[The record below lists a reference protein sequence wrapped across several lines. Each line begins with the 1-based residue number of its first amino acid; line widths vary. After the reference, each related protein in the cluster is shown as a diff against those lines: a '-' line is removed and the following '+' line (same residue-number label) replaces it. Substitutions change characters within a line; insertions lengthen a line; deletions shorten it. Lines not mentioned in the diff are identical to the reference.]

1 MKQVV
6 GGKKRNNRVTSR
18 KWLLAGGAVLG
29 AVLLGIIVCLV
40 RICFFSDESSE
51 SLAERKENVK
61 TEEVLTEREEEGV
74 LLLSPSP
81 TAVPTATQAP
91 TVTPTATQAPTVT
104 PSPTPSPTTIPSPTE
119 LPTATP
125 APTVTPTSIPSPTE
139 LLTATPSPTILPPEE
154 AAFQIAVM
162 ENDTVCLERVR
173 DTRATEIV
181 IPGYIG
187 EKRVVQVEAEIFTG
201 CKALTTVRLRDD
213 VEPEPEL
220 FIELVTAALRCM
232 KLREIYLPAGYEQY
246 LTEELHLDK
255 VKGITVAKEDNSMVI
270 RLQTSL
276 LFLAPKVIEL
286 MQQYQ

>member
-1 MKQVV
+1 
-6 GGKKRNNRVTSR
+6 
-18 KWLLAGGAVLG
+18 
-29 AVLLGIIVCLV
+29 
-40 RICFFSDESSE
+40 
-51 SLAERKENVK
+51 
-61 TEEVLTEREEEGV
+61 
-74 LLLSPSP
+74 
-81 TAVPTATQAP
+81 
-91 TVTPTATQAPTVT
+91 
-104 PSPTPSPTTIPSPTE
+104 
-119 LPTATP
+119 
-125 APTVTPTSIPSPTE
+125 
-139 LLTATPSPTILPPEE
+139 
-154 AAFQIAVM
+154 M

>member
-1 MKQVV
+1 MSNCAKISYKMR
-6 GGKKRNNRVTSR
+6 GK
-18 KWLLAGGAVLG
+18 LG
-29 AVLLGIIVCLV
+29 ALV
-40 RICFFSDESSE
+40 F
-51 SLAERKENVK
+51 
-61 TEEVLTEREEEGV
+61 V
-74 LLLSPSP
+74 LLLVLVTAVGCGGIKTPELEVSGSDVSEETEVIPTASPSL
-81 TAVPTATQAP
+81 
-91 TVTPTATQAPTVT
+91 TVTGTPTPVPTATQAPTVT

-187 EKRVVQVEAEIFTG
+187 KKRVVQVEAEIFTG

>member
-1 MKQVV
+1 MSNCAKISYKMR
-6 GGKKRNNRVTSR
+6 GK
-18 KWLLAGGAVLG
+18 LG
-29 AVLLGIIVCLV
+29 ALV
-40 RICFFSDESSE
+40 F
-51 SLAERKENVK
+51 
-61 TEEVLTEREEEGV
+61 V
-74 LLLSPSP
+74 LLLVLVTAVGCGGIKTPELEVSGSDVSEETEVTPTASPSLTVTGTP
-81 TAVPTATQAP
+81 TPVPTATP
-91 TVTPTATQAPTVT
+91 APTVT
-104 PSPTPSPTTIPSPTE
+104 PSPTPSPTPIPSPTE

-125 APTVTPTSIPSPTE
+125 TATQAPTVTPTSI
-139 LLTATPSPTILPPEE
+139 PSPTILPPEE

-276 LFLAPKVIEL
+276 LFLAPKLMEL

>member
-1 MKQVV
+1 MSNCAKISYKMR
-6 GGKKRNNRVTSR
+6 GK
-18 KWLLAGGAVLG
+18 LG
-29 AVLLGIIVCLV
+29 ALV
-40 RICFFSDESSE
+40 F
-51 SLAERKENVK
+51 
-61 TEEVLTEREEEGV
+61 V
-74 LLLSPSP
+74 LLLVLVTAVGCGGIKTPELEVSGSDVSEETEVTPTVSPSM
-81 TAVPTATQAP
+81 
-91 TVTPTATQAPTVT
+91 TVTGTPTPVPTATQAPTVT
-104 PSPTPSPTTIPSPTE
+104 PSPTPSPTPIPSPTE

-125 APTVTPTSIPSPTE
+125 TATQAPTVTPTSIPSPT
-139 LLTATPSPTILPPEE
+139 ILSPEE

-162 ENDTVCLERVR
+162 ENDTACLERVR